1 MIYKNTAANLYGHGA
16 GSYLTT
22 RSYNYYGS
30 THPCIMLQKIMD
42 PNDPDKNNRVLHPR
56 GYHYSY
62 LNYIISFKDLEFR
75 LVTPDLSKI
84 EILYNNWDMH
94 RLFDQSEHYEDHAGF
109 PATQNFG
116 VHRVLK
122 QSSDLSTNYKF
133 NKIKL

>member
-1 MIYKNTAANLYGHGA
+1 MA
-16 GSYLTT
+16 
-22 RSYNYYGS
+22 
-30 THPCIMLQKIMD
+30 
-42 PNDPDKNNRVLHPR
+42 
-56 GYHYSY
+56 

-75 LVTPDLSKI
+75 LVTPNLSKI
-84 EILYNNWDMH
+84 KILSNNWDMH
-94 RLFDQSEHYEDHAGF
+94 RLLDQPEHYESQAGF